1 MTPVFGHGRLRLY
14 LLKLLDEAPRH
25 GYDVIRDLEDRF
37 LGFYSPSAGTVYPRL
52 ARLEEEGLVSHTEED
67 GRKVYRVTDAGRAE
81 LAGRQGEL
89 ADLEAE
95 IAGSVRALA
104 REIRTD
110 VHGSVEDL
118 RAELKAAAREMRRAT
133 RHAARVD
140 RRAAAGAS
148 DAGAD
153 RWAAAG
159 ASDAEAD
166 RWAAA
171 GASGAAAD
179 TGAAEPGDP
188 APQAAPEGA
197 ASHAQRS
204 EADRLADWLRA
215 ELRAAAQRT
224 GITGEDAA
232 AVRRVLQQ
240 AVADVRRI
248 LDR

>member
-1 MTPVFGHGRLRLY
+1 VTPVFGHGRLRLY

-37 LGFYSPSAGTVYPRL
+37 LGFYAPSAGTVYPRL
-52 ARLEEEGLVSHTEED
+52 ARLEAEGLVSHTEED

-89 ADLEAE
+89 ADLETE

-118 RAELKAAAREMRRAT
+118 RAELKSAAREMRRAT
-133 RHAARVD
+133 RHAARAD
-140 RRAAAGAS
+140 RRAAAGA
-148 DAGAD
+148 
-153 RWAAAG
+153 
-159 ASDAEAD
+159 
-166 RWAAA
+166 
-171 GASGAAAD
+171 GAAAD
-179 TGAAEPGDP
+179 TGTADAAEP
-188 APQAAPEGA
+188 APRPTPDGA
-197 ASHAQRS
+197 ASDGAAGDGAAGDGAAGDGAAGDGAGADAPRS
-204 EADRLADWLRA
+204 EADRLADWLRT
-215 ELRAAAQRT
+215 ELRAAAQRS